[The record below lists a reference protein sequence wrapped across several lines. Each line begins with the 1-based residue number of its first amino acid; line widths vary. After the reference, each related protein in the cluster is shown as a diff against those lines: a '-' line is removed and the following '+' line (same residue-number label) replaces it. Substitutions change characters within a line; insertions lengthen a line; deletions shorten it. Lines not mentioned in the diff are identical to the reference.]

1 MLGGK
6 APLHPPP
13 SIRQGTQW
21 QWVNYSSS
29 RNFGKHVKSYCESGK
44 STCWSAFLPPRPPPP
59 PPLEMFKVFGV
70 YSKLEL
76 FSIIL
81 DRNFSNVLLNIS

>member
-1 MLGGK
+1 MAPQEILENMLNHIANPGS
-6 APLHPPP
+6 LHVGLP
-13 SIRQGTQW
+13 S
-21 QWVNYSSS
+21 
-29 RNFGKHVKSYCESGK
+29 F
-44 STCWSAFLPPRPPPP
+44 PPPPP